1 MKAWEV
7 VGYTADGEAWCP
19 GCAEARYGPAHPIHE
34 RRDREG
40 NAVTP
45 SSPRTSGSIG
55 RGAAPAGQ
63 RSRCGLSMSGGGVDD
78 AAGAAVSGGTG
89 GVG

>member
-40 NAVTP
+40 NAVHP
-45 SSPRTSGSIG
+45 DFAGDEWEYRPGSGACGASLLVRVVAVRRWG
-55 RGAAPAGQ
+55 R
-63 RSRCGLSMSGGGVDD
+63 
-78 AAGAAVSGGTG
+78 
-89 GVG
+89 

>member
-19 GCAEARYGPAHPIHE
+19 ACAEARYGPAHPIHE

-40 NAVTP
+40 NAVHP
-45 SSPRTSGSIG
+45 DFAGDEWEYRPGSGACGASLPVRVVAVRRWG
-55 RGAAPAGQ
+55 R
-63 RSRCGLSMSGGGVDD
+63 
-78 AAGAAVSGGTG
+78 
-89 GVG
+89 

>member
-19 GCAEARYGPAHPIHE
+19 PCAEARYGPAHPIPE

-40 NAVTP
+40 NAVHPVFTGDTWEYGP
-45 SSPRTSGSIG
+45 GCSACGTARPVRVVDVRRWG
-55 RGAAPAGQ
+55 R
-63 RSRCGLSMSGGGVDD
+63 
-78 AAGAAVSGGTG
+78 
-89 GVG
+89 